1 MKKSDLG
8 DTVIH
13 YIPQMWNDI
22 TGKWIDIEPFKKP
35 YTTKAHAI
43 GVIAWRR
50 KRYYEHGLNEKFRI
64 RIETFKV
71 TDVAYEDA

>member
-8 DTVIH
+8 DTIIH

-35 YTTKAHAI
+35 YTTKAGAMDA
-43 GVIAWRR
+43 IAWRR
-50 KRYYEHGLNEKFRI
+50 KGYEEEKFRI

-71 TDVAYEDA
+71 TDVTYEDA